1 MWPYRIIPV
10 QTMMKVTGVWRWI
23 HDGSPVLDADGEV
36 HDQVSTHASNAL
48 AASNLPF
55 NANLTDIRDPFMEPS
70 RGNTYVLGGN
80 ASSPLQ
86 ATSLRRSG
94 NGLRNGGLVVE
105 ATLDGTLQP
114 VMYFDSGQDFGLGS
128 LSSIDGWTFDDGE
141 YLQLGGQSAR
151 GVYITEEEDVEIPNT
166 ADGSTGTPSD
176 STGPF
181 RVEFHNIWLDGRMP
195 QMGVLQMTGLD
206 GTGPLTQWESGA
218 MSIRETDADDV
229 DSGNL
234 MVVLDRNIG
243 LISAGPGTGTSMY
256 LHVDYDSYASLSS
269 ILEADADTTG
279 NVIAGDSIE
288 IDIYPIDDDG
298 TRGTQ
303 VTVTDVAVGA
313 VTTEDR
319 SAAITLTNETEYEI
333 DLIFKTADSDAVGR
347 FTITEAGSGYTT
359 APTVTL
365 TAAPSG
371 GTNATAT
378 ASINDDGE
386 VDAITITEHG
396 AGYTT
401 APTVTITAPGTGTTA
416 TATAVMGTQIGRTL
430 TLAPTFTVNNDDNN
444 HTFWNFDG
452 TVQHMGPAFTVY
464 WDVVATNG
472 GSAATN
478 DMTAQFRAMLFG

>member
-1 MWPYRIIPV
+1 MAIPNY
-10 QTMMKVTGVWRWI
+10 TSPNYDEVTGLWRWI

-36 HDQVSTHASNAL
+36 HDQISTHASNAL
-48 AASNLPF
+48 AGSNLPF
-55 NANLTDIRDPFMEPS
+55 NVNLTDIRDPFMEPS
-70 RGNTYVLGGN
+70 RGDTYVMGGN

-94 NGLRNGGLVVE
+94 NGLRNGGLIVE

-151 GVYITEEEDVEIPNT
+151 GVYITEEVDTEIPNT

-206 GTGPLTQWESGA
+206 GTGPLTQWEAGA
-218 MSIRETDADDV
+218 MSIRETSGDDI
-229 DSGNL
+229 DSGNV
-234 MVVLDRNIG
+234 MVVIDRNNG
-243 LISAGPGTGTSMY
+243 LISAGPGTGTSLY
-256 LHVDYDSYASLSS
+256 VHVDYSSYASLSS
-269 ILEADADTTG
+269 VLEADADTTG

-288 IDIYPIDDDG
+288 IDVYPIENDG
-298 TRGTQ
+298 SRGTQ

-319 SAAITLTNETEYEI
+319 SAAITLTDDTEYEI
-333 DLIFKTADSDAVGR
+333 DLVFKTADSDGVGR
-347 FTITEAGSGYTT
+347 ITITEDGSGYST
-359 APTVTL
+359 APTVTF
-365 TAAPSG
+365 TAAPAG
-371 GTNATAT
+371 GTTAT
-378 ASINDDGE
+378 GTANISDGS
-386 VDAITITEHG
+386 VTSITITEHG

-401 APTVTITAPGTGTTA
+401 TPTITIAAPGGTGTTA
-416 TATAVMGTQIGRTL
+416 TATAVMGTQIGNTL
-430 TLAPTFTVNNDDNN
+430 TLAPTFTVNNTDNN
-444 HTFWNFDG
+444 FQHWNFDD
-452 TVQHMGPAFTVY
+452 VVIYQGPAFTVY

-472 GSAATN
+472 GAAAAN